1 MRDGGKEGFLVWIGC
16 FFGFGFGFLGGVTMS
31 GVATDIQQEGTRDA
45 KCPHFCVRTVKS
57 QKNTHE
63 SW

>member
-31 GVATDIQQEGTRDA
+31 GVATDIQ
-45 KCPHFCVRTVKS
+45 
-57 QKNTHE
+57 
-63 SW
+63 